1 VIFVKCRIEGE
12 SGVIMDDYD
21 HSHFQDIFLEE
32 RLKESLE
39 ELEKIWN
46 QEREMC

>member
-1 VIFVKCRIEGE
+1 MIFVKCRLEGE
-12 SGVIMDDYD
+12 TGAIIGIYD

-32 RLKESLE
+32 RQKESLE

>member
-1 VIFVKCRIEGE
+1 MVFIKCRIRVEN
-12 SGVIMDDYD
+12 SVIMGIYD
-21 HSHFQDIFLEE
+21 HSHFREIFPEE
-32 RLKESLE
+32 KLKKYLE